1 MDENTVLQKN
11 TEVISEIINEY
22 FFGKLS
28 IMIGNNNTFLGMN
41 IVIKDSTIQVDMV
54 KQLEE
59 CIEIFGEDVSTLVT
73 SPETKNF
80 LK

>member
-41 IVIKDSTIQVDMV
+41 IEIKDSTIQVDMV